1 MAKEQGKGSKKLPFT
16 GKGEQMKDIEL
27 LPTKYHKFPFRI
39 SNAVIR
45 TDGRYCDC
53 TLTFE
58 SSKGSN
64 HEETSGIIG
73 MQIMATNMQ
82 ALEIMLQ
89 NICKIYAPK
98 KQRKVPVMEINSVLK
113 NRIGKL
119 ALKTADK
126 HANSPI
132 QPQKES

>member
-1 MAKEQGKGSKKLPFT
+1 
-16 GKGEQMKDIEL
+16 MKDIEL

-39 SNAVIR
+39 SNAVVR

-58 SSKGSN
+58 TSQRSN
-64 HEETSGIIG
+64 PEETSGIIG

-82 ALEIMLQ
+82 ALETMLQ
-89 NICKIYAPK
+89 NIGNIYAPQK
-98 KQRKVPVMEINSVLK
+98 PRKVPVMKVDSVLK

-119 ALKTADK
+119 ALKTAEK
-126 HANSPI
+126 HANSPVE
-132 QPQKES
+132 PQKTSS

>member
-1 MAKEQGKGSKKLPFT
+1 
-16 GKGEQMKDIEL
+16 MKDIEL
-27 LPTKYHKFPFRI
+27 LPTKYHTFPFRI
-39 SNAVIR
+39 ANAVIR
-45 TDGRYCDC
+45 TDGCYCDC

-58 SSKGSN
+58 TSQRSN
-64 HEETSGIIG
+64 PEETSGIIG

-82 ALEIMLQ
+82 ALETMLQ

-98 KQRKVPVMEINSVLK
+98 KQRKVPVMEIDSVLK

-119 ALKTADK
+119 ALKTTDK

-132 QPQKES
+132 EPRKTSS

>member
-1 MAKEQGKGSKKLPFT
+1 MIQSPQSKGA
-16 GKGEQMKDIEL
+16 QMKDVEL
-27 LPTKYHKFPFRI
+27 LPTKNHRFPFRI
-39 SNAVIR
+39 ANAVIR

-64 HEETSGIIG
+64 PEETSGIIG
-73 MQIMATNMQ
+73 MQIMSSNMQ
-82 ALEIMLQ
+82 SLETMLK
-89 NICKIYAPK
+89 NVGSIYAPK
-98 KQRKVPVMEINSVLK
+98 KQRIVPVIKVNSVLK

-126 HANSPI
+126 HASKPV
-132 QPQKES
+132 KS